1 MNTDTLIYIVDDDAG
16 LRRSLAYLLD
26 SVGWKREAFDS
37 SEAFLAGWQPQ
48 RPACLLLDVRMPGT
62 SGLELQRRLRRDG
75 HQLPIVFMTGHGDI
89 PMAVE
94 AMRAGAV
101 DFIEKP
107 FRDQA
112 LLDAL
117 ERALH
122 KVPAA
127 MRMLSLR
134 DKYATLTTRERMV
147 AEQVAAGMPNKRIA
161 QRLDISE
168 RTVQVH
174 RQNALDK
181 MGAAS
186 AAELAAALLRLED
199 GSAP

>member
-1 MNTDTLIYIVDDDAG
+1 
-16 LRRSLAYLLD
+16 
-26 SVGWKREAFDS
+26 
-37 SEAFLAGWQPQ
+37 
-48 RPACLLLDVRMPGT
+48 
-62 SGLELQRRLRRDG
+62 
-75 HQLPIVFMTGHGDI
+75 
-89 PMAVE
+89 
-94 AMRAGAV
+94 
-101 DFIEKP
+101 
-107 FRDQA
+107 
-112 LLDAL
+112 
-117 ERALH
+117 
-122 KVPAA
+122 
-127 MRMLSLR
+127 MLSLR
-134 DKYATLTTRERMV
+134 DKYATLTARERMV